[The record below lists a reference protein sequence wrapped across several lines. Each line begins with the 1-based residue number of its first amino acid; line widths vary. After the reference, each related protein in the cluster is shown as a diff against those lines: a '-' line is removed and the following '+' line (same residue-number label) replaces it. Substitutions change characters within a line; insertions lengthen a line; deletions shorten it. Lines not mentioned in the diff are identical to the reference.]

1 MEKDLHS
8 FKKERCPKHIA
19 SYLKQGKHSLREVY
33 LLSGN
38 YLENRGEMKITC
50 EVSAVPRHI
59 SAKNA

>member
-1 MEKDLHS
+1 MVV
-8 FKKERCPKHIA
+8 
-19 SYLKQGKHSLREVY
+19 SYLMGGKHSLREVY

-50 EVSAVPRHI
+50 KVSAVPQHI